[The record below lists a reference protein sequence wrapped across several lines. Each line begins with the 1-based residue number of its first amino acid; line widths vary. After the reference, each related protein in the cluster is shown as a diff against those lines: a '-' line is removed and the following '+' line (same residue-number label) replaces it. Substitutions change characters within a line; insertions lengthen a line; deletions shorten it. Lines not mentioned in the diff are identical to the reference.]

1 MGREQATIATLP
13 GSDSPTRKKWR
24 MHLMARFSALFPL
37 ALLVAVA
44 LFATAARAADAPADP
59 CSLLPAAIVSSTLGD
74 TYGAPQKSV
83 APRPFPNT
91 VQGTDCHYTT
101 ASGRHELLFRVYFDH
116 SAAESAQLQAKLKM
130 WFGAHSTP
138 ATVGDEAYVDA
149 NHALHARKGNVRFFL
164 DGVRDQTKLT
174 ALGTAVAGQL

>member
-1 MGREQATIATLP
+1 
-13 GSDSPTRKKWR
+13 
-24 MHLMARFSALFPL
+24 MARCSALFSLAALILL
-37 ALLVAVA
+37 ALS
-44 LFATAARAADAPADP
+44 ATSARAANAPADP
-59 CSLLPAAIVSSTLGD
+59 CSLLPAATVSSTLGD

-91 VQGTDCHYTT
+91 VEGTDCHYAT
-101 ASGRHELLFRVYFDH
+101 ANGRHEVLFRVYFDH
-116 SAAESAQLQAKLKM
+116 SAAEATQLHAKLKM

-138 ATVGDEAYVDA
+138 ATVGDEAYLDA

-174 ALGTAVAGQL
+174 SLGNAVAGQL